1 MTLTLTMSKT
11 FFLLQLILFFIG
23 AFGFGPHIQVTHQRR
38 GHSQSSSALYKAI
51 SEQDATYLLAKAQEC
66 AFSDSATME
75 DAKQYLRELLHIQS
89 GCVVGTI
96 AGRDLCDNQ
105 ELYADIVARLQA
117 KVDNQSQGSKMRKE
131 P

>member
-1 MTLTLTMSKT
+1 MTLTMSKIYL
-11 FFLLQLILFFIG
+11 FLQLALLF
-23 AFGFGPHIQVTHQRR
+23 ACAVGFGPHIQVTHQRQGR
-38 GHSQSSSALYKAI
+38 SQSSSALYKAI

-66 AFSDSATME
+66 AFSDSATVE

-105 ELYADIVARLQA
+105 DLYADIVGRLQA
-117 KVDNQSQGSKMRKE
+117 KVDEKSHGSMARKE